1 MPRSSKPSAT
11 LSAISKS
18 ERSNSL
24 VSSLAS
30 SWGQFA
36 VSIQNL
42 HERRPIVLVLRPRPR
57 KLAFAL
63 STTKA
68 RPARSSIVKVTHR
81 RNVISRN
88 APFQHAAIRSRRIAF
103 GIGVKPQLLRRPRDK
118 NLPDTCPQNRL
129 HPPGPRTRP
138 LTPRSRK
145 TLVRMPIRE
154 EICSS

>member
-68 RPARSSIVKVTHR
+68 RLARSSIVKVTHR
-81 RNVISRN
+81 RNVISA
-88 APFQHAAIRSRRIAF
+88 APSASAIRQGACFSDLAQYSNT
-103 GIGVKPQLLRRPRDK
+103 PALHHSAWPDPPPEPRARGRGRD
-118 NLPDTCPQNRL
+118 PL
-129 HPPGPRTRP
+129 HPA
-138 LTPRSRK
+138 SRK

>member
-68 RPARSSIVKVTHR
+68 RLARSSIVKVTHR
-81 RNVISRN
+81 RNVIWRPPLN
-88 APFQHAAIRSRRIAF
+88 ICHPPRRIAF
-103 GIGVKPQLLRRPRDK
+103 RTWRSTPTLRHSITPWPDPPPKPRHED
-118 NLPDTCPQNRL
+118 
-129 HPPGPRTRP
+129 PRTRP

>member
-68 RPARSSIVKVTHR
+68 RLARSSIVKVTHR
-81 RNVISRN
+81 RNVMWRQTSR
-88 APFQHAAIRSRRIAF
+88 RSRLSAAPSASATRQGGCFSDLAQNSNTPIT
-103 GIGVKPQLLRRPRDK
+103 PR
-118 NLPDTCPQNRL
+118 
-129 HPPGPRTRP
+129 GRTRP
-138 LTPRSRK
+138 TRERRRGRARGRTPYTPPRVK
-145 TLVRMPIRE
+145 PL
-154 EICSS
+154 